1 MLKTSID
8 SGNMTER
15 CLACPLLSHSG
26 KEKHHARIT
35 AYRLV
40 KSGLPA
46 FFKAGRSYGAVR
58 FYSIQFILE
67 LENRSN
73 VRQF

>member
-1 MLKTSID
+1 
-8 SGNMTER
+8 MTER

-46 FFKAGRSYGAVR
+46 FLKQAEAMGLLD
-58 FYSIQFILE
+58 FIVFSLFW
-67 LENRSN
+67 N
-73 VRQF
+73 

>member
-26 KEKHHARIT
+26 KEKHCARIT

-46 FFKAGRSYGAVR
+46 YLKQAEAMGMLD
-58 FYSIQFILE
+58 FIVFSLFW
-67 LENRSN
+67 N
-73 VRQF
+73 